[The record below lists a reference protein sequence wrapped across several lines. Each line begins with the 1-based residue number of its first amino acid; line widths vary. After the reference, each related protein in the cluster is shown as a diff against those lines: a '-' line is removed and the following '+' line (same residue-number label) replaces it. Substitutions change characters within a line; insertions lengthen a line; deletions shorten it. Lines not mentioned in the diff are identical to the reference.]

1 MGVERAGA
9 SEGRAIDLARVSG
22 CERDRLTV
30 AKTPQ
35 ANHHTADWTAGRSI
49 HNGIKNA
56 ISSFISPDGGRSIMV
71 TWKSLS
77 EQAEQLSWRDRLM
90 LIWQLVRSLGR
101 RSAQV
106 QPPKTRSVLD
116 VLQPFVG
123 VGDGPEDLS
132 TNPKYLDGLGDKEN

>member
-1 MGVERAGA
+1 MGGGAGA

-35 ANHHTADWTAGRSI
+35 ANHHTADWTEGRSI
-49 HNGIKNA
+49 HNA
-56 ISSFISPDGGRSIMV
+56 ISSFTSRHGARSIMV